1 MEFLSQELGLET
13 RSISNWFHNHRMR
26 LKQNLPQGMDNLA
39 LLAAG
44 GRNPEGSPSGPG
56 KNTDL
61 YRKFSINS
69 RPIMQVYSIRSWVIK
84 VRNPL
89 DFIKLLFLGLYWN
102 HL

>member
-56 KNTDL
+56 KNYKYLVFPQKSAIDQFYL
-61 YRKFSINS
+61 
-69 RPIMQVYSIRSWVIK
+69 
-84 VRNPL
+84 PL
-89 DFIKLLFLGLYWN
+89 TIFTATYFY
-102 HL
+102 

>member
-56 KNTDL
+56 KN
-61 YRKFSINS
+61 KNI
-69 RPIMQVYSIRSWVIK
+69 
-84 VRNPL
+84 
-89 DFIKLLFLGLYWN
+89 
-102 HL
+102 

>member
-56 KNTDL
+56 KNTNIIILRLEFDL
-61 YRKFSINS
+61 
-69 RPIMQVYSIRSWVIK
+69 V
-84 VRNPL
+84 
-89 DFIKLLFLGLYWN
+89 LF
-102 HL
+102 